1 MQSRVWSLTLR
12 PTRDAARKS
21 VMRTCAPDTCLS
33 LGGSK
38 REFIFLSRESGVF
51 APGRGSLEFTETN
64 GDVAERRGGVF
75 GFEERDWR
83 SFSLAG
89 AVFIGRWFD
98 STGFLA
104 PCQGSNP
111 GSRVPP
117 KMIFLDHGS

>member
-83 SFSLAG
+83 SFSPDRG
-89 AVFIGRWFD
+89 ETVF
-98 STGFLA
+98 
-104 PCQGSNP
+104 CQGSNP
-111 GSRVPP
+111 ESRVPP
-117 KMIFLDHGS
+117 KMFF

>member
-21 VMRTCAPDTCLS
+21 VMRTRAPDTCLS

-75 GFEERDWR
+75 GFEDSR
-83 SFSLAG
+83 LAEIF
-89 AVFIGRWFD
+89 APTGRLEV
-98 STGFLA
+98 SRVV
-104 PCQGSNP
+104 P
-111 GSRVPP
+111 GIEPGISVPP
-117 KMIFLDHGS
+117 KMIFLDRGS

>member
-21 VMRTCAPDTCLS
+21 VMRTRAPDTCLS

-75 GFEERDWR
+75 GFEDSRLAEIFRTDR
-83 SFSLAG
+83 SRGGFR
-89 AVFIGRWFD
+89 AVPGIEPGI
-98 STGFLA
+98 S
-104 PCQGSNP
+104 GSA
-111 GSRVPP
+111 

>member
-38 REFIFLSRESGVF
+38 REFIFLSRESGAF

-64 GDVAERRGGVF
+64 GDVAERRVGVF

-83 SFSLAG
+83 SFSHRG
-89 AVFIGRWFD
+89 ETVF
-98 STGFLA
+98 
-104 PCQGSNP
+104 CQGSNP
-111 GSRVPP
+111 ESRVPP